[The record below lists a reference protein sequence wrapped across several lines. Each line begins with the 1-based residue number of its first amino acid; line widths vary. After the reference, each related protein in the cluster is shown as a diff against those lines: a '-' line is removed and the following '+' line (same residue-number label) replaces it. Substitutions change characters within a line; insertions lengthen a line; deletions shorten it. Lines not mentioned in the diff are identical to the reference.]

1 MGCLSKAAQE
11 EVSHHWVYR
20 LDPDLRA
27 LYGEISHTLIDWQK
41 RRALQGKDLARW
53 LQLYIASHA
62 EPFPVKTA
70 TLKEMSGSRAKALK
84 NFRAQLRKALDDLV
98 ENEDIKDWMIE
109 MPADLVKV
117 DRGAAITGSQK
128 RYIGVRKPRI

>member
-1 MGCLSKAAQE
+1 LG
-11 EVSHHWVYR
+11 
-20 LDPDLRA
+20 A

-62 EPFPVKTA
+62 APFPVKTA

-84 NFRAQLRKALDDLV
+84 NFRAQLRLALDDLIA
-98 ENEDIKDWMIE
+98 NEDIKHWMIE

-117 DRGAAITGSQK
+117 DRGEAITSSQ
-128 RYIGVRKPRI
+128 RRHVGRKQSLMAN